1 MSSDSAL
8 LRRARGAPAADNA
21 GPAPRILPLAAALIP
36 RPPLFCASLFFFFPM
51 KLCNTYVAKERHKKG
66 LES

>member
-1 MSSDSAL
+1 MYSDSAL

-36 RPPLFCASLFFFFPM
+36 RPPLFCS
-51 KLCNTYVAKERHKKG
+51 KWEITTTYGIIPPRGVSRK
-66 LES
+66 